1 MKSRKMKSRKIMGLF
16 LLFFCVGISVILG
29 TKTYVTHAAD
39 ADTNESSMIKL
50 DALIQ
55 EYGDTKYLVDPNAGT
70 YTEEQLTKMK
80 TDLESYLKNQ
90 DTSTSIK
97 KIEAIN
103 KYVATR
109 VYYDQY
115 DQKVPAYPYEV
126 WEKQTA
132 VCMGYSNL
140 LETLMIAEKIPS
152 IQLLTKNHMYNAC
165 YDADSQKW
173 IYVDAT
179 WSSTNKVGADGSK
192 VENDR
197 LPYNSSYF
205 NISPATLAG
214 SNSHFPYSVS
224 GLEKDGVKYT
234 FYANNNKDNTNVTL
248 NLKTWKNIENWN
260 VRIVGLYDKTK
271 TDLTADELGG
281 YPIVRIYAGCAG
293 TDLET
298 VDLSKTKIERLVWPT
313 STSKG
318 TFEDCAKL
326 KTVKLPDTVKEIEA
340 RAFKN
345 CSALQSVNMPKAISV
360 IQSEAFEGCASL
372 EKLDFTGT
380 SLVSLGGDLFVG
392 CNSLKE
398 VLFGERDKLYIG
410 ESVFTNCPEL
420 EVIDFS
426 KTNISTLYNYEFY
439 NCPKLKTL
447 DFSASSFTK
456 TAQSTFRKCT
466 SLTEIKLPDT
476 LETIEYMAFS
486 GTAIK
491 TLDLSNT
498 KVSTIQ
504 DQGCYDMSKLRNIY
518 FPDTLT
524 TLGDFAF
531 CYSNAGM
538 AVVTNIYSSLTQ
550 KQIEKISAAS
560 KSVWSGRSLN
570 YPKGT
575 YTLIYDG
582 NGATSGTMKDETHNI
597 DSLQFTL
604 TANAYQKEGYTFD
617 GWNTKADG
625 SGTAYKDKE
634 KVASL
639 TSEDKS
645 TVTLYAVWKEK
656 STTEPDEGDK
666 EYKINYVLNGGVNNK
681 DNPDTYSV
689 KADVKLKDPTREGYR
704 FTGWYTD
711 QALTKRI
718 FMIRGDSKGDATL
731 YAGWEEEETCTHE
744 WSSWSVT
751 TLATCTKTGTKV
763 RQCYACMKTE
773 TATVP
778 VDSKKH
784 VNTEV
789 RGKVAA
795 TTTSTGYTGDTYC
808 KDCGALIKKGTTTA
822 QLKSTQNT
830 TKPTTSQT
838 TSQTASKKPDATT
851 EQTAAAPKAVSG
863 IKLVNKKGKTVRIT
877 WKKLSGVSGYEIQY
891 ALNGK
896 FTKGKKTLNV
906 TSASKTVK
914 KLKKKS
920 TYYVRVRAYT
930 MDGSK
935 KVYGKYSAVKKIKI
949 KR

>member
-1 MKSRKMKSRKIMGLF
+1 MNSSKMQSRKIMGLF
-16 LLFFCVGISVILG
+16 LLFFCVGIGVILG

-55 EYGDTKYLVDPNAGT
+55 EYGDTKYLEDPNAGT
-70 YTEEQLTKMK
+70 YTEEQLTEMK

-109 VYYDQY
+109 LYYDCRNQEIP
-115 DQKVPAYPYEV
+115 VYPYEV
-126 WEKQTA
+126 WESKTA
-132 VCMGYSNL
+132 VCTGYSNL
-140 LETLMIAEKIPS
+140 LETLMIAEEIPS
-152 IQLLTKNHMYNAC
+152 IQLLTKDHMYNAC

-179 WSSTNKVGADGSK
+179 WCSTNKIYSDGSK
-192 VENDR
+192 FKSDV
-197 LPYNSSYF
+197 LPYNSKYF
-205 NISPATLAG
+205 NITTATLAG
-214 SNSHFPYSVS
+214 SKTHLPYSVS
-224 GLEKDGVKYT
+224 GLEKDGVKYA
-234 FYANNNKDNTNVTL
+234 FYANNNEDNTNVTL
-248 NLKTWKNIENWN
+248 DLETWKDIENWN

-281 YPIVRIYAGCAG
+281 YPIVKIYAGCAG

-318 TFEDCAKL
+318 TFEDCEKL
-326 KTVKLPDTVKEIEA
+326 ITVKLPDTVTEIEA

-360 IQSEAFEGCASL
+360 IQSEVFEGCASL

-398 VLFGERDKLYIG
+398 VLFGERDKLYISG
-410 ESVFTNCPEL
+410 SIFKDCPEL
-420 EVIDFS
+420 EVVDFS
-426 KTNISTLYNYEFY
+426 KTNISTIANYAFY

-476 LETIEYMAFS
+476 LETIEYLAFS

-498 KVSTIQ
+498 QVSTVQ
-504 DQGCYDMSKLRNIY
+504 YMGCYGMLNLRNIY
-518 FPDTLT
+518 LPDTLT
-524 TLGDFAF
+524 TLGELAF
-531 CYSNAGM
+531 GYNGGST
-538 AVVTNIYSSLTQ
+538 VVTNIYSPLSQ
-550 KQIEKISAAS
+550 EEIETISAAS
-560 KSVWSGRSLN
+560 ENVWSGRSLN

-575 YTLIYDG
+575 YTLTYDG
-582 NGATSGTMKDETHNI
+582 NGATSGTMEDETHNI
-597 DSLQFTL
+597 DSLQFAL

-645 TVTLYAVWKEK
+645 TVILYAVWKEK
-656 STTEPDEGDK
+656 STTDPDEGDK
-666 EYKINYVLNGGVNNK
+666 EYKITYVLNGGVNNK
-681 DNPDTYSV
+681 DNPDSYSIES
-689 KADVKLKDPTREGYR
+689 DVVLKDPTREGYR
-704 FTGWYTD
+704 FTGWFTD
-711 QALTKRI
+711 KAMKNRI
-718 FMIRGDSKGDATL
+718 FMIRGDSTGDATL

-744 WSSWSVT
+744 WGSWDVT
-751 TLATCTKTGTKV
+751 TIATCTKTGTKV
-763 RQCYACMKTE
+763 RQCYVCMKTE

-778 VDSKKH
+778 IDSKKH
-784 VNTEV
+784 MNTEV

-808 KDCGALIKKGTTTA
+808 KDCGTLIKKGTTTA

-830 TKPTTSQT
+830 TKTTTSQAT
-838 TSQTASKKPDATT
+838 TKQPDATT
-851 EQTAAAPKAVSG
+851 EQTVTVPKAVKG
-863 IKLVNKKGKTVRIT
+863 IKLVNKKGKTVKIT
-877 WKKLSGVSGYEIQY
+877 WKKLSGVKGYEVQY

-896 FTKGKKTLNV
+896 FTKGKKTLRV

-935 KVYGKYSAVKKIKI
+935 KVYGKYSSIKKIKI